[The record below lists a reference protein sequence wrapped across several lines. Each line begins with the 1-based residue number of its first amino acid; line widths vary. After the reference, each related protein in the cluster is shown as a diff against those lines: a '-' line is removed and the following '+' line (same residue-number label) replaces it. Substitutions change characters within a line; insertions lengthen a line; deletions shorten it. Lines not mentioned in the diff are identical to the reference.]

1 MRSSSGCCP
10 RLGKPLGFQ
19 PVFACVSKSLEE
31 SLTRMSFRVL
41 RVIRGFFGVSVKV
54 KVKVKVIQY
63 SVKL

>member
-1 MRSSSGCCP
+1 
-10 RLGKPLGFQ
+10 
-19 PVFACVSKSLEE
+19 
-31 SLTRMSFRVL
+31 MSFRVL